1 MGYSKKIL
9 IVTAALMQKK
19 SDQNIEGIRV
29 IKLCIDDLK
38 IV

>member
-1 MGYSKKIL
+1 MNYFKKIL

-29 IKLCIDDLK
+29 IKLFIDDLK

>member
-1 MGYSKKIL
+1 MSYSKKIL

-29 IKLCIDDLK
+29 IKLFIDDFK
-38 IV
+38 IL